1 MLEALKQRVC
11 NENKRL
17 YSTGLVIATWG
28 NVSARCEETGV
39 IVMKPSGVSYEEMAP
54 DDMVVLSLEG
64 EILEGK
70 LKPSSDTET
79 HLVLYRGCQAIQSV
93 VHTHSTYA
101 TIWAQ
106 MGKGI
111 PPLGTTHSDDFYGEI
126 PCSRA
131 LMEKEILEEY
141 EKNTG
146 KVILETLGHQQG
158 EDLHQNQIE
167 ETPAVLVKHHGPF
180 VWGDSPEKAVLKA
193 IILEE
198 VAKMAWHCQSVGA
211 TEPLPSA
218 LMDKHF
224 FRKHGKYAYYG
235 QK

>member
-11 NENKRL
+11 TENKRL
-17 YSTGLVIATWG
+17 SSVGLVISTWG
-28 NVSARCEETGV
+28 NVSARCEETGF
-39 IVMKPSGVSYEEMAP
+39 IVMKPSGVSYEAMTP

-64 EILEGK
+64 DILEGE

-79 HLVLYRGCQAIQSV
+79 HLVLYNACEAIQSV

-106 MGKGI
+106 MGKEI
-111 PPLGTTHSDDFYGEI
+111 PPLGTTHSDDFYGAI
-126 PCSRA
+126 PCSRS
-131 LMEKEILEEY
+131 LREEEIWEEY

-146 KVILETLGHQQG
+146 KVILETLGQQKG
-158 EDLHQNQIE
+158 KDLSQKQIE

-180 VWGDSPEKAVLKA
+180 VWGASPEKAILKA

-198 VAKMAWHCQSVGA
+198 VAKMAWHCQWVGA
-211 TEPLPSA
+211 TSPLPTA

-235 QK
+235 Q